1 MKNRRNY
8 ETNQEPATL
17 AEEHAPVRAAVKDSA
32 ESFTAARTG
41 ACSSASVAGS

>member
-17 AEEHAPVRAAVKDSA
+17 AEGHAPVRAAVKDSA
-32 ESFTAARTG
+32 EKDKDNENITDR
-41 ACSSASVAGS
+41 V